1 MASAKTITSS
11 LMMTTMMMDRVIKT
25 DLMKKRSL
33 TIANRAAVNKSI
45 EMANKSNIFDYN
57 FHKIND
63 K

>member
-11 LMMTTMMMDRVIKT
+11 LMTTMEDRVMKI

-45 EMANKSNIFDYN
+45 EIANKSNIFDYN